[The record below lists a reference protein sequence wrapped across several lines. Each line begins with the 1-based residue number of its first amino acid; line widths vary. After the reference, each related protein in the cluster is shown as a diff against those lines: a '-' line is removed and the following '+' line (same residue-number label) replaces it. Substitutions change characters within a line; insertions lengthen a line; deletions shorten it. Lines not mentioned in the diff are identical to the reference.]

1 MKMTPL
7 TRNILSIGLFFP
19 LAILLWLALS
29 SGMTEKRAAGLP
41 ELRQKQQVA
50 SVVYPDTM
58 YFAGE
63 LVPLSDPEVY
73 ERIDREFLVNT
84 FWQSNTM
91 LWLKRSNR
99 EFQQMEPILRK
110 FGVPSDFKYLALI
123 ESGLMHVVSPAGA
136 AGYWQLMPETAREY
150 GLEVGE
156 DIDERYH
163 LLKSTEAACKYL
175 LQAKEVF
182 GSWTMAAASYNRG
195 IGGLKRACQDQ
206 KETDYYRLRL
216 NPESSR
222 YVPRIL
228 AAKYIL
234 SSPENF
240 GFEFS
245 MERDVYPSF
254 SYRTLIVDTAVSS
267 WPEWS
272 INQSVSY
279 KELRYHNPWI
289 HNNRL
294 LNKAGKAYDVRLPEK
309 D

>member
-1 MKMTPL
+1 MT
-7 TRNILSIGLFFP
+7 TKARNILGISLLFS
-19 LAILLWLALS
+19 LTILLWLGLS
-29 SGMTEKRAAGLP
+29 SGMSEKSVNSLP

-50 SVVYPDTM
+50 SVVYPDSLH
-58 YFAGE
+58 FAGE
-63 LVPLSDPEVY
+63 KVPLSDLEVY

-99 EFQQMEPILRK
+99 EFQQMEPILKK
-110 FGVPSDFKYLALI
+110 FGVPDDFKYLALI

-150 GLEVGE
+150 GLEVRE
-156 DIDERYH
+156 DVDERYH
-163 LLKSTEAACKYL
+163 LQKSTEAACKYL

-195 IGGLKRACQDQ
+195 IGGLKRACEDQ
-206 KETDYYRLRL
+206 KETNYYQLRL

-222 YVPRIL
+222 YLPRIL
-228 AAKYIL
+228 AAKYITGT
-234 SSPENF
+234 PEDF
-240 GFEFS
+240 GFDFS
-245 MERDVYPSF
+245 VERDAYPQF
-254 SYRTLIVDTAVSS
+254 KYRTLTVDTTVSS
-267 WPEWS
+267 WPDWS
-272 INQSVSY
+272 IGQSVSY

-289 HNNRL
+289 NNNQL
-294 LNKAGKAYDVRLPEK
+294 LNKARKGYEIRLPVK